1 MRKKPKPL
9 KVIVTY
15 GERPTAQQFFCSLY
29 NVTPRSRGHDAK
41 NPDRKFPRSGFS
53 CRPSLR
59 SSAIA
64 HKNSII
70 LLTNSKIV

>member
-29 NVTPRSRGHDAK
+29 NVTPSEGWELEVWKRICEGIDKRTLPAEGGQA
-41 NPDRKFPRSGFS
+41 R
-53 CRPSLR
+53 
-59 SSAIA
+59 
-64 HKNSII
+64 
-70 LLTNSKIV
+70 